1 MNTVFIIIGA
11 IFLVA
16 ILYRFI
22 RVGGLAYRHATEGI
36 GTHYHNH
43 INAEKYSGK

>member
-1 MNTVFIIIGA
+1 MNTVFIIIGV

-22 RVGGLAYRHATEGI
+22 RVGGLAYKNATQGI
-36 GTHYHNH
+36 DPHYHNH
-43 INAEKYSGK
+43 INPRKYFGE